1 MSSNDYVI
9 KIVLQAVDQVTR
21 PLAGIARSLTGLK
34 GLTAG
39 IGAYFAFSAMKRNIL
54 EAEAATHRLEMA
66 VKNMGAGA
74 GRTVK
79 QIDALATQIQRTTRF
94 SDDAAKEA
102 AVKLLRYNKLTG
114 ESFDRALIATT
125 NLAEAMQIDLGG
137 AARMVGMALQDPQRG
152 MLMLRRAGII
162 LSAQQRELIKDLM
175 KTGDVAGAQKVI
187 FGELEKVYGGFA
199 RSARNTL
206 GGALEGL
213 ENQFTDLFEGDS
225 SSFGGAVQAIND
237 LAAMLDDPR
246 IKEGF
251 DTLIAGAV
259 NAAAAF
265 IQWTTAMLGGMKALA
280 ELRAAQERGFTMVT
294 NTPLD
299 EATEELKR
307 LRRERQAQVNAVS
320 AISGQAVPAGQQ
332 IAPILGN
339 GENLKRVIEL
349 NKAIDEQ
356 IKLITKL
363 QTVTG
368 TGKSGAATGGTT
380 TGGGGGGDPMAGLQE
395 VMITARKIGEGAA
408 LQIAQIEREVLLSA
422 MPEQQRLAAEW
433 ATEEAEA
440 VAAGISAGLDKAQ
453 IDQRV
458 KEIADK
464 YLEPI
469 EITAVKLPIPQMEKQ
484 VNEFAIQAA
493 RNIQDAFANAFMN
506 IGNGMDSFF
515 DGLKNS
521 FKALLANLAAKKLAE
536 AMGLTEL
543 LAGKPAK
550 GGLGKI
556 LQDFFDIFSTK
567 RSSPATG
574 GKAGGGLEEVVI
586 TASRMDPVPVTVV
599 DTGVDSRNPAAVVL
613 GGTAGRDG
621 AVPVFVVNWPESM
634 MDQCRCVSE
643 AIGSAVGGGDSA
655 TADAVNSG
663 TETLMGKVMRTVQT
677 ILGNLRSMFDK
688 VLGGLGRMMDG
699 VLAGIARIA
708 KKAGGSD
715 SGGIDWLQI
724 ANMAWQAYSGGG
736 GAGAMGNGGSTA
748 DGMAAG
754 GGRISGPTLVGENGP
769 ELFFPG
775 MAGTVFNNRQLAFAG
790 GGRGPAVN
798 YSPTY
803 NIVMSGAKDD
813 KEAMRGMQQYIERKD
828 AETEARIYERLRR
841 NGYGRMRR

>member
-1 MSSNDYVI
+1 MASNDYII

-21 PLAGIARSLTGLK
+21 PLAGIARSLTSLK

-79 QIDALATQIQRTTRF
+79 QIDALATEIQRTTRF

-175 KTGDVAGAQKVI
+175 KTGQVAKAQDVI

-199 RSARNTL
+199 RAARNTL

-225 SSFGGAVQAIND
+225 SSFGNAVKAIND

-280 ELRAAQERGFTMVT
+280 DLRAAQEAGYTMAT

-299 EATEELKR
+299 AAVEELKR
-307 LRRERQAQVNAVS
+307 LKREREAQVNAVA
-320 AISGQAVPAGQQ
+320 AISGQQASIPAGAQ

-339 GENLKRVIEL
+339 GENLKRVVEL

-356 IKLITKL
+356 IRLITKL

-368 TGKSGAATGGTT
+368 AGKSGAATGGTA

-395 VMITARKIGEGAA
+395 VLITARKIGEGAA

-422 MPEQQRLAAEW
+422 MPEQKRLAEEW
-433 ATEEAEA
+433 AAEEAEA

-484 VNEFAIQAA
+484 VNEFAVQAA

-506 IGNGMDSFF
+506 IGHGMDSFF

-543 LAGKPAK
+543 LAGKPAT
-550 GGLGKI
+550 GGLGKV
-556 LQDFFDIFSTK
+556 LQDIFDIFSTK
-567 RSSPATG
+567 KSTTTTS

-586 TASRMDPVPVTVV
+586 TATRMDPVPVTIV
-599 DTGVDSRNPAAVVL
+599 DTGVDSRNPATVL
-613 GGTAGRDG
+613 GGTTDKSG

-634 MDQCRCVSE
+634 KDQCRCVSSAIGE
-643 AIGSAVGGGDSA
+643 AIGSGDSA
-655 TADAVNSG
+655 TADAVNEG
-663 TETLMGKVMRTVQT
+663 TETLMGKVMRTMRT
-677 ILGNLRSMFDK
+677 IFGNLRAMFDK

-699 VLAGIARIA
+699 VLAGISRIA
-708 KKAGGSD
+708 KKAGKGD
-715 SGGIDWLQI
+715 DGGMDWGQI
-724 ANMAWQAYSGGG
+724 VQVAWQAYSAYAGGG
-736 GAGAMGNGGSTA
+736 
-748 DGMAAG
+748 AAG
-754 GGRISGPTLVGENGP
+754 GGRIGGPTLVGEEGP

-775 MAGTVFNNRQLAFAG
+775 MSGTVFNNRQLAFAG